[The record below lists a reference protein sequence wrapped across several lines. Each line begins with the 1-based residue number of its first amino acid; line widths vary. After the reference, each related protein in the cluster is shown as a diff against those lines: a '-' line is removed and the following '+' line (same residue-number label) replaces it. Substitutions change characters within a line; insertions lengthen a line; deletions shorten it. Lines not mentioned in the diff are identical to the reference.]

1 MEQLAEAVG
10 TASALRRI
18 RRLQPAGGEGDYVAP
33 PTYPHPE
40 KKKWGIHSYETRRIS
55 GDDIR
60 CVLLDSV
67 QSQAARMEESLVR
80 AFVFAPPGEP
90 GGRDRGA
97 ARLAREKGVA
107 IPHIVVDFTGVP
119 GVPDIGRVTSMELP
133 HRVFDAAIRDSLLD
147 DEPFP
152 DTAIGREISNSTQR
166 NATPL
171 LRYATTGLVYGAWK
185 SYWGGALTARFQ
197 RCITSEII
205 GVNARESCS
214 PASKTD
220 RFNIG
225 KDVKISMDDG
235 RMRLD
240 ARGKR
245 PSEYGHGSIV
255 STEIPNLGVTMDY
268 ARQTTVI
275 TLAGLRRLGFP
286 GKDEAAARSALVA
299 LAVIGAEDE
308 GTFSALRSRC
318 DLVQGGEEYEWEIV
332 NADGTTEGFRPD
344 PRKIAEWLVESVE
357 ELESGGAWDK
367 NPTVLRP
374 TKSLVDLIKKSR
386 ERMLGKEAS
395 GGSKG
400 RPTPE

>member
-1 MEQLAEAVG
+1 MEQLAEAVR

-40 KKKWGIHSYETRRIS
+40 KKKWGVHSYETRRIS
-55 GDDIR
+55 GDDVR

-80 AFVFAPPGEP
+80 AFVSAPQRAA
-90 GGRDRGA
+90 GGRDGGA
-97 ARLAREKGVA
+97 SRIAREKGVA
-107 IPHIVVDFTGVP
+107 IPHIVVDFTEDPDVR
-119 GVPDIGRVTSMELP
+119 DIGRVTSMELP
-133 HRVFDAAIRDSLLD
+133 HRVFDATIRDSLLD
-147 DEPFP
+147 GKPFP
-152 DTAIGREISNSTQR
+152 DTAIGREISDSTQR

-171 LRYATTGLVYGAWK
+171 LRHATTGLVYGAWK

-205 GVNARESCS
+205 GVNARDSSS

-225 KDVKISMDDG
+225 KDVKISMEDG

-255 STEIPNLGVTMDY
+255 SMEIPNLGVTMDY

-286 GKDEAAARSALVA
+286 GKDEAASHSALVA

-357 ELESGGAWDK
+357 ELESGGVWDR

-374 TKSLVDLIKKSR
+374 AKSLVDLIKKSR

-400 RPTPE
+400 KPTPE

>member
-1 MEQLAEAVG
+1 
-10 TASALRRI
+10 
-18 RRLQPAGGEGDYVAP
+18 
-33 PTYPHPE
+33 
-40 KKKWGIHSYETRRIS
+40 
-55 GDDIR
+55 
-60 CVLLDSV
+60 
-67 QSQAARMEESLVR
+67 MEESLVR
-80 AFVFAPPGEP
+80 AFVSAPQGGGGE
-90 GGRDRGA
+90 A
-97 ARLAREKGVA
+97 ARLARERGIA
-107 IPHIVVDFTGVP
+107 IPHIVVDFTDDPDVS
-119 GVPDIGRVTSMELP
+119 DIGRVTSMELP
-133 HRVFDAAIRDSLLD
+133 HRVFDAAIRDSLLN

-152 DTAIGREISNSTQR
+152 DSAIGKEVSDSTQR

-205 GVNARESCS
+205 GVNARESSS

-220 RFNIG
+220 MFNIG
-225 KDVKISMDDG
+225 KDIKISMEDG
-235 RMRLD
+235 KMSLD

-255 STEIPNLGVTMDY
+255 STEIPSLGVTMDY

-318 DLVQGGEEYEWEIV
+318 DLIQGGEEYEWEIV
-332 NADGTTEGFRPD
+332 NADGSTEEFRPN
-344 PRKIAEWLVESVE
+344 PRKIAEWLGESVE
-357 ELESGGAWDK
+357 KLESGGAWERS
-367 NPTVLRP
+367 PTILRP
-374 TKSLVDLIKKSR
+374 TKSLVELIKKSR

-395 GGSKG
+395 SG
-400 RPTPE
+400 RRGKSQPE

>member
-1 MEQLAEAVG
+1 MEQLAKAVE

-40 KKKWGIHSYETRRIS
+40 KKKWGVHSYETRRIS
-55 GDDIR
+55 GDDVR

-67 QSQAARMEESLVR
+67 QSQAARMEESLVH
-80 AFVFAPPGEP
+80 AFVTTPQRTAAGKGGE
-90 GGRDRGA
+90 A
-97 ARLAREKGVA
+97 VRLAREKGVA
-107 IPHIVVDFTGVP
+107 IPHIVVDFTEVP
-119 GVPDIGRVTSMELP
+119 DVSDIGRVTSMELP
-133 HRVFDAAIRDSLLD
+133 HRVFDAAIRDSLLGN
-147 DEPFP
+147 EPFP
-152 DTAIGREISNSTQR
+152 NTAIGKEVSGSTQR

-205 GVNARESCS
+205 GVNARESSS

-225 KDVKISMDDG
+225 KEVKISMEDG

-255 STEIPNLGVTMDY
+255 STEIPSLGVTMDY

-332 NADGTTEGFRPD
+332 GADGTTEKFRPD
-344 PRKIAEWLVESVE
+344 PRKIAEWLVDSAEK
-357 ELESGGAWDK
+357 LESGGAWERS
-367 NPTVLRP
+367 PTVLRP
-374 TKSLVDLIKKSR
+374 TESLVDLIKKSR

-395 GGSKG
+395 GGRKG
-400 RPTPE
+400 KPQPE